1 MKTLALG
8 DHLFQLTHLGAVNC
22 FFVREEDGLTLVDT
36 SWPSSQARAIQREA
50 ERLGLPIVRILLT
63 HAHIDHVGSLDAL
76 HKDLPNVPV
85 LIGEREARLLAG
97 DLSLDATEPQGKAP
111 GAYTCQTRPTGLLH
125 EGERV
130 GSLEVVSTPGH
141 SPGHLAFLDVRDRAL
156 IAGDAFQT
164 LGGIAVSGVVKPLF
178 PLPAMSNW
186 HKGLSLA
193 SARKLLALQPSLLT
207 VGHGRALHEP
217 MAAMQG
223 AIRAME
229 RDLEREGGAQA
240 RLV

>member
-76 HKDLPNVPV
+76 HKDLPHVPV

-111 GAYTCQTRPTGLLH
+111 GAYTCQTRPTSLLH

-141 SPGHLAFLDVRDRAL
+141 SPGHLAFLDIRDRAL

-178 PLPAMSNW
+178 PLP
-186 HKGLSLA
+186 
-193 SARKLLALQPSLLT
+193 
-207 VGHGRALHEP
+207 
-217 MAAMQG
+217 
-223 AIRAME
+223 
-229 RDLEREGGAQA
+229 
-240 RLV
+240 